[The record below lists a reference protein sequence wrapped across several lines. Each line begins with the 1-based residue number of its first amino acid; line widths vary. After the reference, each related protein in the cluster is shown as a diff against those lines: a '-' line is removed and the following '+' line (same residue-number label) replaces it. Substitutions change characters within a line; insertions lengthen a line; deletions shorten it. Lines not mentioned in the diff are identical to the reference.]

1 MGSAHIGV
9 RTYERG
15 VENETLSCGTGV
27 TAASIALSKHLEF
40 EDGDYHVQIETP
52 GGHLMVKYHKLENR
66 YSNVWLCGP
75 AKAVFSGQID
85 L

>member
-1 MGSAHIGV
+1 
-9 RTYERG
+9 
-15 VENETLSCGTGV
+15 
-27 TAASIALSKHLEF
+27 LEF

-52 GGHLMVKYHKLENR
+52 GGHLMVKYHKLENL